1 MTKIS
6 IVNNLFDSS
15 SQFKSSHSVIQ
26 FNVDSQLNEQPD
38 ALFLSYFS
46 IDIHEKILKS
56 AMLQK
61 LPIYLSKEAF
71 ELKQQFVLLGKIS
84 ETHLNY
90 KIIPINTTL
99 TIGDFTVI
107 AFLSDSVHTG
117 SLAFLVED
125 EKQKYAFLAGDTRLA
140 GPHKKRTKKWIH
152 DLNRLPLDV
161 LILNTVDTT
170 DTNYYT
176 EITILDHLIK
186 LLKVEELTAINIA
199 SENLYLIHKLATVAK
214 KLEKIIVLDKPTH
227 QLLTYFYPDSE
238 VISLNDD
245 TSLAFKSHPEKY
257 ILVNIENV
265 LVNFNVSTQNNYS
278 LTDLLEN
285 NINSLPINSHLSSL
299 EVPELLN
306 RLTYKPMQLILIDP
320 NFNNTIVTY

>member
-1 MTKIS
+1 MTKIN
-6 IVNNLFDSS
+6 ITNNLFGSS
-15 SQFKSSHSVIQ
+15 SQFKSPHSIVQ
-26 FNVDSQLNEQPD
+26 FNIDSQLNEQPD

-46 IDIHEKILKS
+46 IDIHEKILES
-56 AMLQK
+56 DMMQK

-71 ELKQQFVLLGKIS
+71 ELKQQFALLGKIS

-90 KIIPINTTL
+90 KIIPINTAL

-107 AFLSDSVHTG
+107 AFLSDSIYTG

-125 EKQKYAFLAGDTRLA
+125 EMQKQAFLAGDTRLA

-161 LILNTVDTT
+161 LILNTVNMI

-176 EITILDHLIK
+176 EITVLDHLIK
-186 LLKVEELTAINIA
+186 LLKVEELTAVNVA
-199 SENLYLIHKLATVAK
+199 NENLYLIHKLATMAK
-214 KLEKIIVLDKPTH
+214 KLDKIIALDKTTY
-227 QLLTYFYPDSE
+227 QLLTYFYPDTE
-238 VISLNDD
+238 VISLNED
-245 TSLAFKSHPEKY
+245 TSVSIKRHPEKY
-257 ILVNIENV
+257 ILVNIENE
-265 LVNFNVSTQNNYS
+265 LGDFNLSTQNTYS

-285 NINSLPINSHLSSL
+285 NNNSLPINSHLSSL

-306 RLTYKPMQLILIDP
+306 RLTHKPKKLILIDP
-320 NFNNTIVTY
+320 NFDNTIVTY